1 MRSMGLCCGRPLV
14 ESRLSA
20 LLTGTMP
27 PATAARPPPTAASV
41 PAVEEE
47 AEWWRGRPRWCRM
60 ESAGGEEGEE
70 EGNGEWAAAA
80 WPLDTGDGCGDREE
94 RRRAA
99 KDEYSVIH
107 PPVGRYSL

>member
-20 LLTGTMP
+20 LLTGTKPP
-27 PATAARPPPTAASV
+27 PATASA

-47 AEWWRGRPRWCRM
+47 AEWWRGRPRCCRM
-60 ESAGGEEGEE
+60 ESAGGEEGDE
-70 EGNGEWAAAA
+70 EGNGEWAAVA